1 MSTTTISRTDHEI
14 QASVQAELGW
24 TPTIDE
30 AAIGVA
36 VDNGTVTLS
45 GDVDTYAQRV
55 AAVKAA
61 QRVRGVSTVADELR
75 VHPSAAF
82 GTRTDTDIAEA
93 LHRSFGWSA
102 DVPETVKAEVADH
115 RVTLTGQVTWHF
127 QREAARRIAENMLGV
142 TGVDNRIAL
151 TPRAAAGDI
160 AERITNA
167 IARSAALDAQHIT
180 VSTVGNEVTLTGT
193 VRSWAERS
201 QAGRAAW
208 NSPHVLKVHN
218 YLSIAS

>member
-24 TPTIDE
+24 TPNLDE

-45 GDVDTYAQRV
+45 GEVDTYSQRV
-55 AAVKAA
+55 AAVKSA
-61 QRVRGVSTVADELR
+61 QRVRGVTTVADELK
-75 VHPSAAF
+75 VHPSAGF
-82 GTRTDTDIAEA
+82 GPRTDTDIAEA

-102 DVPETVKAEVADH
+102 QVPETVKAEVADH
-115 RVTLTGQVTWHF
+115 RVTLTGEVMWHY
-127 QREAARRIAENMLGV
+127 QREAVRRIAENMLGV
-142 TGVDNRIAL
+142 TSVNNRITL
-151 TPRAAAGDI
+151 TPRPTATDI
-160 AERITNA
+160 EQRITNA
-167 IARSAALDAQHIT
+167 IARSAALDAKHIT
-180 VSTVGNEVTLTGT
+180 VSTRGDEVTLTGT

-218 YLSIAS
+218 YLSVAS